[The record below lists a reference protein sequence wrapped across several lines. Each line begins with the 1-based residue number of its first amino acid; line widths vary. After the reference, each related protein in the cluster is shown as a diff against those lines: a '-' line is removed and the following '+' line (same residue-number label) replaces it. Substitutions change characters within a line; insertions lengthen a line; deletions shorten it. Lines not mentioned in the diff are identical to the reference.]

1 MGAMKGEKMPS
12 GWFGSKRVGWGVR
25 PASWQGWA
33 VTLLYLAVASVLAR
47 TLVTHHVALFI
58 AALVVL
64 TAAYVVIAGLASG
77 PRR

>member
-25 PASWQGWA
+25 PTSWQGWA
-33 VTLLYLAVASVLAR
+33 VTVLYMVLAYVLAR
-47 TLVTHHVALFI
+47 TLVTHHMALFI

-64 TAAYVVIAGLASG
+64 TAAYLVIAGLTSG